1 MRGDHPELVVA
12 PFTLVEPG
20 GRARLQIQLS
30 AQQTLPKNCF
40 VRIRGLPQTAT
51 VSQGHAIA
59 SGAWAIPIGAL
70 SDLTIGAPDGDAGWS
85 EVAIAL
91 VVADGP
97 VLAETK
103 TKLVVASRS
112 GEVAAAGVRPLI
124 TPEDHDRA
132 LQFHDQGLEQL
143 KLGNIAA
150 ARKFFALAA
159 EAELPHAMMA
169 LASTYDPNE
178 LSKLGAFGPL
188 PDVEAAQR
196 WYRKAQQLGVA
207 GAEERLQRLGIR

>member
-1 MRGDHPELVVA
+1 M
-12 PFTLVEPG
+12 
-20 GRARLQIQLS
+20 
-30 AQQTLPKNCF
+30 
-40 VRIRGLPQTAT
+40 
-51 VSQGHAIA
+51 
-59 SGAWAIPIGAL
+59 GAL
-70 SDLTIGAPDGDAGWS
+70 SELTIGAPDGVAGWS
-85 EVAIAL
+85 DVAIAL

-112 GEVAAAGVRPLI
+112 GDAAAAGTRALL

-132 LQFHDQGLEQL
+132 VQFHDQGLEQL
-143 KLGNIAA
+143 KVGNIAA

-159 EAELPHAMMA
+159 EAELPHSMMA

-188 PDVEAAQR
+188 PDVETAQR
-196 WYRKAQQLGVA
+196 WYRKAHQLGAA
-207 GAEERLQRLGIR
+207 GAEERLRRLGTR